1 MNKKVI
7 LIGLTPQG
15 LSLLRVMS
23 RAGLNVTAFTMTK
36 SVAGYYSRYGERI
49 LFKNIDDLK
58 FQIEGILK
66 TINCKPVCYIASG
79 ELLALILSE
88 YSELYDACQ
97 VISGTYQTVKKL
109 AHKDIMYGIAL
120 SKGLNV
126 AKFYT
131 LDKYIEGSL
140 NYPLYIKRNYEI
152 PLFFKAA
159 CVRTKDELNVYLDK
173 ITDKSIYEHIILQ
186 EHYGISTNEL
196 IEISCQA
203 YFVNGQPKGFL
214 ITDQKRRLNQ
224 GLTSFIE
231 EITDKELLKKVIDLT
246 TNFMA
251 GIDYT
256 GFSEFEF
263 AYNKVTHEFF
273 FIEVNTR
280 TCGLQSSLNYKF
292 KNLKEVFLNPFN
304 PPELEST
311 SGPVIWMNILR
322 DIKVRFQKR
331 YFKRFIRD
339 LYRAQFDILD
349 FYDIKPFFAPLL
361 KTFVKRQK

>member
-23 RAGLNVTAFTMTK
+23 RAGLHVVAFTMSK
-36 SVAGYYSRYGERI
+36 SVVGYYSKYGEKN
-49 LFKNIDDLK
+49 LFKNIEDLK
-58 FQIEGILK
+58 QQIEGILK
-66 TINCKPVCYIASG
+66 TVDYKPVCYIASG

-88 YSELYDACQ
+88 YPSLYDVCH
-97 VISGTYQTVKKL
+97 VISGTYQTVKNL
-109 AHKDIMYGIAL
+109 AHKDIMYQIAL

-126 AKFYT
+126 AKFFT

-159 CVRTKDELNVYLDK
+159 CISSKGELNVYLNK
-173 ITDKSIYEHIILQ
+173 ITDKSIYQHIILQ
-186 EHYGISTNEL
+186 EHYCIPINEL
-196 IEISCQA
+196 VEISCQV

-224 GLTSFIE
+224 GLTSIIE
-231 EITDKELLKKVIDLT
+231 EITDKELLKKVIDLA

-251 GIDYT
+251 DIDYT
-256 GFSEFEF
+256 GFAEFEF
-263 AYNKVTHEFF
+263 AYNKVTGVFF

-304 PPELEST
+304 PPVLESN
-311 SGPVIWMNILR
+311 SEPVVWMNIMR
-322 DIKVRFQKR
+322 DIKVRFEKR
-331 YFKRFIRD
+331 YFKHFIKD
-339 LYRAQFDILD
+339 LFRTKYDVLD
-349 FYDIKPFFAPLL
+349 FHDMRPFFAQLMKLL
-361 KTFVKRQK
+361 